1 MGITERRI
9 EFMSTLDE
17 LCRENNGAVHYS
29 LVAKR
34 LGVSKWTAYDLL
46 TALKDEG
53 YVETIYIL
61 NDKGS
66 GRSTVAF
73 RLTDKGKDL
82 ISKDTKEENIT
93 KLSEEMR
100 TRLKSF
106 EGLSV
111 NELLQSGLKEI
122 SSSKTPVMK
131 ALNISVVIFMLSQ
144 KLAVNWDNI
153 SSSYQILSKS
163 IDPQSG
169 LLGLTALLIGVILTK
184 AGIKKYGD
192 TINSKIGFILNK
204 YKEILDELSHKDKEF
219 LFDITKEIY
228 TGNILLGEEE

>member
-1 MGITERRI
+1 
-9 EFMSTLDE
+9 L
-17 LCRENNGAVHYS
+17 
-29 LVAKR
+29 
-34 LGVSKWTAYDLL
+34 
-46 TALKDEG
+46 
-53 YVETIYIL
+53 IY
-61 NDKGS
+61 
-66 GRSTVAF
+66 
-73 RLTDKGKDL
+73 
-82 ISKDTKEENIT
+82 KDTKEENVT

-122 SSSKTPVMK
+122 SSSKTPVLK
-131 ALNISVVIFMLSQ
+131 ALNISIVIFMLSQ

-169 LLGLTALLIGVILTK
+169 LLGLTALLIGVILAK
-184 AGIKKYGD
+184 AGINKYGN
-192 TINSKIGFILNK
+192 TVNSKIGFILNK

>member
-17 LCRENNGAVHYS
+17 LCRENNGPVHYS
-29 LVAKR
+29 LVAER

-46 TALKDEG
+46 TALRDEG
-53 YVETIYIL
+53 YVETLYIL

-73 RLTDKGKDL
+73 KLTDKGKDL
-82 ISKDTKEENIT
+82 IYKDTKEENVT

-122 SSSKTPVMK
+122 SPSKTPVLK
-131 ALNISVVIFMLSQ
+131 ALNISIVIFMLSQ

-169 LLGLTALLIGVILTK
+169 LLGLTALLIGVILAK
-184 AGIKKYGD
+184 AGINKYGN
-192 TINSKIGFILNK
+192 TVNSKIGFILNK